1 MLEMGGAR
9 LLTDPVLR
17 DRVLHIHRRSAP
29 VAPELTADLDAV
41 LLSHLH
47 SDHLDPPS
55 LRRLDRTTP
64 IVAPLGSRRLL
75 RRRGF
80 TEVVELDPGESTS
93 IGGVRLT
100 AVAVRHE
107 GRRYPIGR
115 SIQAVGYDIRAA
127 ARVFFAGDTGPF
139 DVRELAGGIDVAL
152 LPIAGWGP
160 RLNLRHHLDPAT
172 AAKLAAELR
181 PRVAVP
187 IHWGTLLRMGL
198 DDRSEELLESPP
210 SEFAAHMAELAPT
223 VSVRVLSPG
232 ESMPLPS
239 PAP

>member
-1 MLEMGGAR
+1 MLEVGEAR

-29 VAPELTADLDAV
+29 VAPEMTTDVDAV

-47 SDHLDPPS
+47 ADHLDPPS
-55 LRRLDRTTP
+55 LRRLDRGTT
-64 IVAPLGSRRLL
+64 IVAPMGSRRLL

-80 TEVVELDPGESTS
+80 ADVLELGPGESTS
-93 IGGVRLT
+93 IGGVRLE

-107 GRRYPIGR
+107 GRRYPVGR
-115 SIQAVGYDIRAA
+115 SIQALGYDIQAA
-127 ARVFFAGDTGPF
+127 ARVFFAGDTAPF

-160 RLNLRHHLDPAT
+160 RLNLRHHLDPQ
-172 AAKLAAELR
+172 AAARMAAEFQ

-198 DDRSEELLESPP
+198 GERSEELLELPP
-210 SEFAAHMAELAPT
+210 SEFAAHMAELAPG
-223 VSVRVLSPG
+223 VSVRVLTPG

-239 PAP
+239 PDP

>member
-1 MLEMGGAR
+1 MLEVGEAR

-29 VAPELTADLDAV
+29 VAPEMTTDVDAV

-47 SDHLDPPS
+47 ADHLDPPS
-55 LRRLDRTTP
+55 LRILDRGTT

-80 TEVVELDPGESTS
+80 AEVIELGPGESTS
-93 IGGVRLT
+93 IGDVRLE

-107 GRRYPIGR
+107 GRRFPIGR

-127 ARVFFAGDTGPF
+127 ARVFFAGDTAPF
-139 DVRELAGGIDVAL
+139 DVRGLAGGIDVAL

-160 RLNLRHHLDPAT
+160 RLNLRHHLDPE
-172 AAKLAAELR
+172 AAARMAAELQ

-198 DDRSEELLESPP
+198 GRRSVELMELPP
-210 SEFAAHMAELAPT
+210 GRFGAQMAELAPE

-239 PAP
+239 PAR